1 MGPTDG
7 KSKGSFTRRNILKLP
22 GLYWF
27 TSLCTRNPF
36 AHAGV
41 PVSSNDAA
49 ALPHPSRSVNLNGT
63 WKLTYGH
70 CPDAPKNLPRTS
82 PPTDWAPIAAAVPG
96 NVELDMVAASRLEP
110 LERGN
115 RVYQALGLESHQWWY
130 RRSFEAGPGEPGE
143 KEELV
148 FEGLHRIAA

>member
-49 ALPHPSRSVNLNGT
+49 ALHHPSRSVNLNGT
-63 WKLTYGH
+63 WKLTYGP
-70 CPDAPKNLPRTS
+70 CPDAPKNLPQSS
-82 PPTDWAPIAAAVPG
+82 PPADWPTIAAAVPG
-96 NVELDMVAASRLEP
+96 NVELDMVAAGRREPRAAWSRWKEAIVCTRLWAW
-110 LERGN
+110 N
-115 RVYQALGLESHQWWY
+115 RISG
-130 RRSFEAGPGEPGE
+130 GIG
-143 KEELV
+143 
-148 FEGLHRIAA
+148 AA